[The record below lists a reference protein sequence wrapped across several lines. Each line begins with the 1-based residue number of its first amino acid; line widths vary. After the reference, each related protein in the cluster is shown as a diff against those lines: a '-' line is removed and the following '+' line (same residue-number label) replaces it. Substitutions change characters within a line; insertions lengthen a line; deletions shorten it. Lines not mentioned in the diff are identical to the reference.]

1 MNNTQYGGAS
11 TSFFMII
18 VYIAAMGAA
27 AYYSWKHFDD
37 GKRTTAVRAG
47 ISVACVLAAFIVVYL
62 LNMLTLSI

>member
-18 VYIAAMGAA
+18 VYISAMALAG
-27 AYYSWKHFDD
+27 YYSWKHFDD
-37 GKRTTAVRAG
+37 GKRSTAVRAG
-47 ISVACVLAAFIVVYL
+47 ISIACVLGAFLVVYL